1 MKTTLVLAI
10 LLAGTTLSFVP
21 AASADSCAST
31 ILEDQV
37 CGAVYVFY
45 CAFALPPAKQLA
57 QCEVGA
63 VQRALTIPPQGWVL
77 P

>member
-1 MKTTLVLAI
+1 
-10 LLAGTTLSFVP
+10 
-21 AASADSCAST
+21 
-31 ILEDQV
+31 
-37 CGAVYVFY
+37 VFY